1 MINYLEIGATIF
13 GLIQGVLV
21 MLNKR
26 SNWIAYSIQMLLMLM
41 FSYSMN
47 LYGDVTN
54 SAIYLVLGVI
64 GFIIWNKKDE
74 RDIKE
79 CSKKERIIYCI
90 VMFIGTF
97 ITFLIL
103 RKTDDPLPLLDAF
116 TTVSSFVA
124 TYYMI
129 TKKIDTW
136 IIWFVNDIFYSI
148 EYFILPRQALSL
160 FVLNVIWTVMAII
173 SYINWK
179 KIMKKESK
187 TMEKIYFAGKFKLN
201 DNKTLSLEKRLKDD
215 FRSKILGSSEKLKNA
230 VSNGL
235 ILNNGYIYSGPF
247 YCEKASNGD
256 FTSNDCNTVLN
267 EEYKAVEKSDIYF
280 ALFDQ
285 NFSVGTVVELGW
297 AIEMGK
303 KIVIFYE
310 EEKNSSHDI
319 KSEYWFAIANA
330 LKKSNKVKVYKFN
343 NIDNVVN
350 KIKEGVIFNE
360 I

>member
-1 MINYLEIGATIF
+1 
-13 GLIQGVLV
+13 
-21 MLNKR
+21 
-26 SNWIAYSIQMLLMLM
+26 
-41 FSYSMN
+41 
-47 LYGDVTN
+47 
-54 SAIYLVLGVI
+54 
-64 GFIIWNKKDE
+64 
-74 RDIKE
+74 
-79 CSKKERIIYCI
+79 
-90 VMFIGTF
+90 
-97 ITFLIL
+97 
-103 RKTDDPLPLLDAF
+103 
-116 TTVSSFVA
+116 
-124 TYYMI
+124 
-129 TKKIDTW
+129 
-136 IIWFVNDIFYSI
+136 
-148 EYFILPRQALSL
+148 
-160 FVLNVIWTVMAII
+160 
-173 SYINWK
+173 
-179 KIMKKESK
+179 
-187 TMEKIYFAGKFKLN
+187 MEKIYFAGKFKLDN
-201 DNKTLSLEKRLKDD
+201 NKTLPLEKRLIDD